1 MPKMQTIIPLIIL
14 IIAFSSLDDLFHES
28 SPGKIANAQQQQQLQ
43 RQASPPAVK
52 ITSLSQGQQV
62 PVGTLSIEGMS
73 TDTSTSTCNVYVI
86 LNNVKPYQRVFP
98 TGNEAQEDG
107 DYSTWNYTFTPQY
120 ATIHEGNNKMTSKIT
135 CLDESNINST
145 SNANLTKFNSLN
157 VTGITKGSN
166 VLISNLISN
175 IRNNQSIAAP
185 SDTSSSKNITYAE
198 SMPLPDN
205 LSSTSSGITPS
216 QNLQTGDKQI
226 QDNST
231 YGLSDGKVNTNN
243 VTVAEQRQE
252 GLQKEHQDDLSVGEL
267 KDRIFDRVE
276 KQLKDEG
283 TQLDLP

>member
-1 MPKMQTIIPLIIL
+1 MLKMQTIILLIIL
-14 IIAFSSLDDLFHES
+14 IPAFSLLDQVFHEGTPS
-28 SPGKIANAQQQQQLQ
+28 KIANAQQQQQLQ
-43 RQASPPAVK
+43 KEASPPGVK

-98 TGNEAQEDG
+98 TSNEKREGD
-107 DYSTWNYTFTPQY
+107 DYSTWNYTFTPKY

-135 CLDESNINST
+135 CLNESNINNT
-145 SNANLTKFNSLN
+145 SNSNLTKFNSLN
-157 VTGITKGSN
+157 VTGITNVSN
-166 VLISNLISN
+166 FLISNT
-175 IRNNQSIAAP
+175 RNNQSIANP
-185 SDTSSSKNITYAE
+185 SDSSSSSKNITYAR

-205 LSSTSSGITPS
+205 LSSTGSSGITPS

-231 YGLSDGKVNTNN
+231 YSLNDGKINTNN
-243 VTVAEQRQE
+243 VTVTEQRQQ
-252 GLQKEHQDDLSVGEL
+252 GLQKEHHDDISVGDL

-283 TQLDLP
+283 VEVDLS

>member
-1 MPKMQTIIPLIIL
+1 MLKMQTIILLTIL
-14 IIAFSSLDDLFHES
+14 ITAFSSLDQVFHEGTPS
-28 SPGKIANAQQQQQLQ
+28 KIVNAQQQQQLQ
-43 RQASPPAVK
+43 KEASPPGVK

-98 TGNEAQEDG
+98 TSNEAREGD
-107 DYSTWNYTFTPQY
+107 DYSTWNYTFTPKY

-135 CLDESNINST
+135 CLDESNINNT
-145 SNANLTKFNSLN
+145 SNTNLTKFNSLN
-157 VTGITKGSN
+157 VTGITNVSN
-166 VLISNLISN
+166 FLISNS
-175 IRNNQSIAAP
+175 S
-185 SDTSSSKNITYAE
+185 SSSKNIMYAQ

-205 LSSTSSGITPS
+205 VSSTSSSGITPS

-231 YGLSDGKVNTNN
+231 YSLEDGKINTNN
-243 VTVAEQRQE
+243 DTVAEQRQQ
-252 GLQKEHQDDLSVGEL
+252 GLQKEHHDDIGVADL

-283 TQLDLP
+283 VEVDLS

>member
-1 MPKMQTIIPLIIL
+1 MLKMQTIILLIIL
-14 IIAFSSLDDLFHES
+14 ITAFSSLDQVFHEGTPS
-28 SPGKIANAQQQQQLQ
+28 KIVNAQQQQLQ
-43 RQASPPAVK
+43 KEASPPGVK

-98 TGNEAQEDG
+98 TSNEAREGD
-107 DYSTWNYTFTPQY
+107 DYSTWNYTFTPKY

-135 CLDESNINST
+135 CLDESNINNT
-145 SNANLTKFNSLN
+145 SNTNLTKFNSLN
-157 VTGITKGSN
+157 VTGITNVSN
-166 VLISNLISN
+166 FLISNT
-175 IRNNQSIAAP
+175 RNNQSIANP
-185 SDTSSSKNITYAE
+185 SDSSSSSKNITYAQ

-205 LSSTSSGITPS
+205 LSSTSSSGITPS

-226 QDNST
+226 QDKSP
-231 YGLSDGKVNTNN
+231 YSLEDGKINTNN
-243 VTVAEQRQE
+243 DTVAEQRQQ
-252 GLQKEHQDDLSVGEL
+252 GLQKEHHDDISVGDL

-283 TQLDLP
+283 VEVDLS